1 MRPIRIA
8 SKLTKPEPP
17 QPGTGVRLALF
28 QGENPVGTPEAVT
41 ANLSRMREVVEVA
54 ARYQAQLC
62 AFPECYTTG
71 YSLGAA
77 EARALAQPSDG
88 TAVQAARE
96 LSAAHDVG
104 IVVPYVELD
113 RDAGTVHDS
122 IALVLGGELAA
133 NYRKTHL
140 YGAAERINFTAGTEL
155 PPVVKVNQ
163 FPVGLLNC
171 YECEFPPLYQSLVGR
186 GARLV
191 VGPTAADHHFTLHDG
206 NPTQVPYPDATEH
219 IIPAMASVWRVFVA
233 YVNRRGWETSERGQ
247 WQYRGNS
254 GVWAP
259 DGTPMIAAGPDER
272 SDDTL
277 LVADCVPDEVAPFSP
292 EGDHFTDNRVALRE
306 ELLPVN

>member
-1 MRPIRIA
+1 MRPIRITC
-8 SKLTKPEPP
+8 KLPRSGPP
-17 QPGTGVRLALF
+17 QPGTGVRLALY
-28 QGENPVGTPEAVT
+28 QGENPVGTSEAVT
-41 ANLSRMREVVEVA
+41 ANLHRMQEVVEVA
-54 ARYQAQLC
+54 ARYRAQLC

-77 EARALAQPSDG
+77 EARALAQPANG

-96 LSAAHDVG
+96 LSAAHDLA
-104 IVVPYVELD
+104 IVLPYVELD
-113 RDAGTVHDS
+113 RAAGTVHDS
-122 IALVLGGELAA
+122 IALVVDGELAA

-171 YECEFPPLYQSLVGR
+171 YECEFPPLYQSLVTR

-206 NPTQVPYPDATEH
+206 TPTQVPYPDATEH
-219 IIPAMASVWRVFVA
+219 IIPAMAAVWRVFVA

-259 DGTPMIAAGPDER
+259 DGAPLIAAGPDER
-272 SDDTL
+272 RDDAL
-277 LVADCVPDEVAPFSP
+277 LLADCVPDEVAPFSP

-306 ELLPVN
+306 ELLPLH